1 MKLYYTNI
9 SNSLTQ
15 LLTNEADSYL
25 SQGKQVFY
33 IAPNSLSFEKEH
45 QVLECLPNHAT
56 FQMIVTRFGQLP
68 NYFMLPKRSETTP
81 LDDAG
86 LSMVLY
92 RVLNQL
98 PEDALVV
105 FGRLKKDPGFI
116 EQVLNLYKELSKSQL
131 QLADFDALISD
142 TDPLDKVRELRLILS
157 QLIETL
163 TLEQL
168 AGESELQFFMR
179 VLREGALDSQLKDIV
194 IVVDGFTRFSEEE
207 EALIA
212 LLHDKVEEVIIGA
225 YASQKAYNA
234 TLLAG
239 NVYEASVSFLRNLA
253 AQYGVRAQELVA
265 SPSKTAFAKLSYA
278 FERYC
283 DFSEGSRLSDWQD
296 VDNQAVQVWE
306 ATNQKVEIESVA
318 RDIRHK
324 MRQEGADYKDFLI
337 LLGDDKAYKL
347 PLERLLTQ
355 FDIPFYWGRAESMVN
370 HPLSAFMMSLERVL
384 HYAYQRDDLINL
396 LKTGLFGV
404 YERDEIAVFEQYC
417 HFADVSASQFQ
428 KPFKHNVS
436 HRWSADGETKIVDKY
451 DLEHLNNLRMAIIN
465 PLSSLNIT
473 GDIDYLM
480 KVLLQFLESI
490 HLPKNVENLLVE
502 ATQEEIEQH
511 EQVWT
516 VFCGLLEQ
524 ARVAFTGEE
533 LSMQELII
541 LLTSGMK
548 SSDYRTVP
556 ATVNVVNVRSYD
568 LIEPHSAPYVY
579 AIGLGQSAFPKVAQ
593 NTSLLSDDER
603 QQLNDATSSS
613 GRLEIVSR
621 DNLKKNHFVAISL
634 LNAAEKGLVL
644 SYPQLAGDGQESMS
658 PYLDLLV
665 TTFGLPLLSKQ
676 RKLGQI
682 APDDLGSYKEVLA
695 RLVSL
700 NRSQF
705 LDRLSKEELTY
716 WSVLGRVIS
725 KTLSEK
731 GLAVPSV
738 STNLAS
744 KPLSDEVLAVLF
756 PKEEPLRLSAS
767 SLARFYNNQYLY
779 FVEKVLGLNEP
790 DTIHPDARSHGNF
803 LHKVFER
810 ALANQADISFQE
822 KLDTALSETKSDP
835 NFQSLYEED
844 QESLYSREL
853 LESIARATG
862 SLFEEVSDIHVSRQ
876 EAPFTLELPQK
887 GTAHPQTKLEI
898 TGFIDRVDTL
908 SDKEGDLAYGVI
920 DYKSSRQRFDLEAFY
935 NGLSPQLLTYILA
948 LKDGKNQLGERLFGD
963 LDYFG
968 AMYLQMQEPSV
979 ALKEVTALGNIPK
992 KLKDDLRYDGL
1003 FREEFLTHLS
1013 EDDYK
1018 YQRNKQAVVYNE
1030 QELDEL
1036 LTFLTSQYQKAAD
1049 TILQGHFAINPYTRD
1064 GKTVLG
1070 EQLTALT
1077 GFEAD
1082 LHLGQARHLEV
1093 IKASPSQKRQLIL
1106 SKIHDHNHKGKGE

>member
-15 LLTNEADSYL
+15 LLTKEADNYL

-33 IAPNSLSFEKEH
+33 IAPNSLSFEKER
-45 QVLECLPNHAT
+45 QVLEYLPNHAT

-68 NYFMLPKRSETTP
+68 NYFMLPKRSEATP

-86 LSMVLY
+86 LSMLLY

-98 PEDALVV
+98 PEDALAV

-116 EQVLNLYKELSKSQL
+116 EQVLNLYKELAKSQL
-131 QLADFDALISD
+131 QLADFDVLISD
-142 TDPLDKVRELRLILS
+142 TDPLDKARELRLILS

-168 AGESELQFFMR
+168 AGESKLQFFMR
-179 VLREGALDSQLKDIV
+179 ALREGALDSQLKDIV

-225 YASQKAYNA
+225 YASQKAYDA

-253 AQYGVRAQELVA
+253 AQYGVKAQELVA
-265 SPSKTAFAKLSYA
+265 NSSNTTFAKLSHA
-278 FERYC
+278 FERYY
-283 DFSEGSRLSDWQD
+283 DFSEDSRLSDWQD
-296 VDNQAVQVWE
+296 VDNQAIQVWE

-347 PLERLLTQ
+347 PLERLLNQ

-370 HPLSAFMMSLERVL
+370 HPLSAFMMSLDRVL

-396 LKTGLFGV
+396 LKTGLFGL

-417 HFADVSASQFQ
+417 HFADVTASQFQ

-436 HRWSADGETKIVDKY
+436 RRWSADGETRVVDKY
-451 DLEHLNNLRMAIIN
+451 DLEHLNHLRKAIIT
-465 PLSSLNIT
+465 PLSALNT
-473 GDIDYLM
+473 KGDIDYLM
-480 KVLLQFLESI
+480 KVLLEFLETI
-490 HLPKNVENLLVE
+490 NLPKNVENLLTD

-511 EQVWT
+511 EQVWA
-516 VFCGLLEQ
+516 VFCALLEQ
-524 ARVAFTGEE
+524 ATVAFAEQE
-533 LSMQELII
+533 LSMQELIA
-541 LLTSGMK
+541 LLTSGMT

-556 ATVNVVNVRSYD
+556 ATVNVVNIRSYD

-579 AIGLGQSAFPKVAQ
+579 AIGLGQSVFPKVAQ

-603 QQLNDATSSS
+603 QLLNDYTTSS

-644 SYPQLAGDGQESMS
+644 AYPQLAGDGQESMS

-665 TTFGLPLLSKQ
+665 NQFGLPLLTKQ
-676 RKLGQI
+676 RSLGQI

-731 GLAVPSV
+731 GLAVASV
-738 STNLAS
+738 STNLIS
-744 KPLSDEVLAVLF
+744 KPLSEEVLAVLF

-767 SLARFYNNQYLY
+767 SLTRFYNNQYLY
-779 FVEKVLGLNEP
+779 FVEKVLGLHEP

-810 ALANQADISFQE
+810 ALANQADVSFQE

-835 NFQSLYEED
+835 NFQSIYEED

-862 SLFEEVSDIHVSRQ
+862 SLFEEVTAIHVSRQ

-887 GTAHPQTKLEI
+887 RTAHLQNKLEI

-908 SDKEGDLAYGVI
+908 SDQEGDLAYGVI
-920 DYKSSRQRFDLEAFY
+920 DYKSSHQRFDLEAFY
-935 NGLSPQLLTYILA
+935 NGLSPQLLTYLLA
-948 LKDGKNQLGERLFGD
+948 LKDGKNQQGERLFGD

-979 ALKEVTALGNIPK
+979 ALKDITALGSIPK

-1003 FREEFLTHLS
+1003 FREEFLTHLP

-1036 LTFLTSQYQKAAD
+1036 LTFLTSQYRKAAD
-1049 TILQGHFAINPYTRD
+1049 TIRRGHFAINPYTRD

-1082 LHLGQARHLEV
+1082 LHLAQARQLEV
-1093 IKASPSQKRQLIL
+1093 IKASPSQKRQLLL
-1106 SKIHDHNHKGKGE
+1106 SKIHDHNHQEKGE